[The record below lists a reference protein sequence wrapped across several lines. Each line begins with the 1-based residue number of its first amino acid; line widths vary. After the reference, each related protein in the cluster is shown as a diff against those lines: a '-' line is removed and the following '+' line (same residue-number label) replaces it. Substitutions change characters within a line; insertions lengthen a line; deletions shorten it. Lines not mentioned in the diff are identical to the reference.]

1 MVSYAPLF
9 QYMKKHNVTTYQL
22 IQMGIDNRTLHNL
35 KHNKNITL
43 FTAEKICRILHCNIE
58 DIVEFID
65 E

>member
-1 MVSYAPLF
+1 
-9 QYMKKHNVTTYQL
+9 MKKHNITTYQL

-58 DIVEFID
+58 DIVEFVND
-65 E
+65 EI